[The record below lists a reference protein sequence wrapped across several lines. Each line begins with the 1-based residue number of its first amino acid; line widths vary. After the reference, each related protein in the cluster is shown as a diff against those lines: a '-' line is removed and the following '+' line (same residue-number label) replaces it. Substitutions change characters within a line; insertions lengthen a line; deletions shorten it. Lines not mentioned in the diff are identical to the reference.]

1 MKSIYNFILFNFILS
16 TIFSQNIIVDNSK
29 DYNVTNQYA
38 KFDRYT
44 KHGGFDNYKY
54 ENKDRISLPENF
66 PVVGSTFTLEAMTF
80 TADISFGQHQK
91 VIGSENWKGNYS
103 QTSPNI
109 TFLNKNEINY
119 GFSTNGNDRMRL
131 ATNVRKPNTWHHVA
145 FTYDGDKGRLYVD
158 GVQLDSTNNPTKWSG

>member
-66 PVVGSTFTLEAMTF
+66 PVLGSTFTLEAMTF

-91 VIGSENWKGNYS
+91 VIGSENW
-103 QTSPNI
+103 
-109 TFLNKNEINY
+109 
-119 GFSTNGNDRMRL
+119 
-131 ATNVRKPNTWHHVA
+131 
-145 FTYDGDKGRLYVD
+145 
-158 GVQLDSTNNPTKWSG
+158 NPR